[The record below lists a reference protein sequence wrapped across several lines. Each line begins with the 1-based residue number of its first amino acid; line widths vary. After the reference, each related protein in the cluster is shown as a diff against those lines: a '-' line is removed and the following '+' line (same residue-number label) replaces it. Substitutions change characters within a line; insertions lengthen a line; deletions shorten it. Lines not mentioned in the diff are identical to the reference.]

1 MVERGCPNCG
11 SLDYMLLDVNS
22 LDTASHLR
30 VIPKLGPNIRVSPY
44 VCLQCGSIY
53 LTSST
58 LNELKE
64 REKRYEKN

>member
-1 MVERGCPNCG
+1 
-11 SLDYMLLDVNS
+11 MLLDVNS